1 MGHKTKHHSHSHD
14 NKSCKCKSKC
24 KSKCKP
30 HKPKCKSKY
39 KPCKPKCEQKY
50 INCEQSY
57 CCITN
62 VVVLSVDLNQTSTQ
76 TKPMAKFMISDNP
89 SSKCKPIL
97 VCAKYKAIVSNS
109 IIPIKKCYHLELS
122 NGMFEFCIPRYT
134 TSLEFTFK
142 VFYQNDACNTTCSKV
157 RLYYPEPCESMFRVS
172 NLSTRLVSMQCSV
185 DANAASALDHT
196 PVQPGEVRTA
206 KHQAG
211 PLRTSR
217 AMAIV
222 HIAMFEALNA
232 IVGNYTSYI
241 GLSKS
246 PNASADAAIC
256 QAARNTLVWL
266 YPSQQPIFD
275 SQLAASLSQ
284 IPNGPSKILG
294 VQKGAEAA
302 QLIIAMR
309 TMDGSQIPEP
319 AMVQGSN
326 PAPSIDVPNNRY
338 LAGTAPGFWRND
350 PITPN
355 PVALGARWSEVTP
368 FSIPSASAFRCGPPP
383 ALSSVEYAMAFNEVK
398 SVGGDGVIT
407 PTIRSQEMTDIG
419 TFWAYD
425 GSPVIGVP
433 IRLYNQIAMQICND
447 QGLSNLEF
455 CRALALINIAMADA
469 GIAGWEAKYF
479 YNLWRPV
486 TAIRESD
493 IGTGPS
499 NLGDSN
505 AGTVGDATW
514 TPYGAPLSNKIGVQG
529 NPNFPAY
536 VSGHAIFSCVMF
548 VMLEHVLGRDDIS
561 FTFVSD
567 ELNGITTDNQGNVRP
582 LKPRTFTSL
591 SQADEE
597 NGQSRMYLGIHFN
610 MDKVNGISMGKQVAD
625 HVFANVYN

>member
-1 MGHKTKHHSHSHD
+1 MGHKTKHH
-14 NKSCKCKSKC
+14 KPCKCKSKCNSKC

-30 HKPKCKSKY
+30 CKDNSY
-39 KPCKPKCEQKY
+39 IDCER
-50 INCEQSY
+50 SY

-62 VVVLSVDLNQTSTQ
+62 VIVLSVDLNSTSAQ
-76 TKPMAKFMISDNP
+76 VKPKAKFVISDNP
-89 SSKCKPIL
+89 NNKCIPIL

-109 IIPIKKCYHLELS
+109 ITPIKKCYHLELS
-122 NGMFEFCIPRYT
+122 NGLFEFCIPRYT
-134 TSLEFTFK
+134 TGLEFTFK
-142 VFYQNDACNTTCSKV
+142 VFYQNGTCSTTCSKV

-172 NLSTRLVSMQCSV
+172 SLSTRLVSMKCSI

-196 PVQPGEVRTA
+196 PVQPGENRTA

-222 HIAMFEALNA
+222 HIAMFEALNSV
-232 IVGNYTSYI
+232 IGNYTSYI
-241 GLSKS
+241 GLSKT

-256 QAARNTLVWL
+256 QAVRDTLVWL
-266 YPSQQPIFD
+266 YPSQRPIFD

-294 VQKGAEAA
+294 VQKGADAA

-326 PAPSIDVPNNRY
+326 PTPSIDVPNNRY

-350 PITPN
+350 PITPS

-383 ALSSVEYAMAFNEVK
+383 ALNSAAYAMAFNEVK
-398 SVGGDGVIT
+398 AAGGDGVIT

-425 GSPVIGVP
+425 GSPIIGVP

-499 NLGDSN
+499 GLGDSN
-505 AGTVGDATW
+505 AATVGDVTW
-514 TPYGAPLSNKIGVQG
+514 TPHGAPLSNKIGVQG

-536 VSGHAIFSCVMF
+536 VSGHAIFSCAMF
-548 VMLEHVLGRDDIS
+548 SMLEHILGRDDIS

-610 MDKVNGISMGKQVAD
+610 MDKVNGITMGKQIAD
-625 HVFANVYN
+625 YVYSNMYN